1 MSTRSRTI
9 RVIIAGVALAGAA
22 LWTRRAAPEADAT
35 APRKAGAGPSI
46 TRTLGAVEFTP
57 CSLSGGLA
65 PQGTDA
71 HCAKLSVLEDRSAP
85 SGRRIELAIAL
96 VPASRDAL
104 PDPVVMIAGGPGQSA
119 LESYPQLAGAFA
131 EVRKN
136 HNVILVDQRG
146 TGGSNRLRCVEQ
158 TDGGVSPPD
167 RDDLEL
173 ALKELRARTEACAKE
188 LSARADPRFYATS
201 EAIDD
206 LDEVRAALGVEQL
219 NLMGISYGTRV
230 AQQYAKRYPAH
241 TRTVTLDGVVPNTLV
256 LGNDHAKNLERS
268 LDAQFALCANDPKCL
283 ARLGNP
289 RARLDALLTLLKT
302 KRPLVRY
309 RDAVTGESKEEVL
322 ERHHVT
328 TLARMFSY
336 APFAAGLLPLVL
348 DEAAQGRYEP
358 LLALSNLITAG
369 FSESLSNGMELSVI
383 CAEDARG
390 LKEDPADAQ
399 TLLGNELIRAVHT
412 QCEVW
417 PHGEAPLDAR
427 APLTGAVPV
436 LLLSGELD
444 PVTPPKYGDEVAKA
458 LPNAKHLVVRGQG
471 HNVLPTGCVPRL
483 FSQFIDSANA
493 LTLEASCLDAV
504 ATAKPFIEFYGWDP

>member
-1 MSTRSRTI
+1 MPTRSRLI
-9 RVIIAGVALAGAA
+9 RVIIAAVALAGAA
-22 LWTRRAAPEADAT
+22 LWKSRAPEAEPPG
-35 APRKAGAGPSI
+35 PRNPGEGASI
-46 TRTLGAVEFTP
+46 TRTLGTVAFTP

-65 PQGTDA
+65 PQGIDA
-71 HCAKLSVLEDRSAP
+71 QCAKLSVLEDRSAP
-85 SGRRIELAIAL
+85 AGRRLELAIAL

-146 TGGSNRLRCVEQ
+146 TGGSNRLRCVDHS
-158 TDGGVSPPD
+158 DGGASAPD

-173 ALKELRARTEACAKE
+173 ALKELQVRTEACAKE
-188 LSARADPRFYATS
+188 LSARADPRFYSTS

-206 LDEVRAALGVEQL
+206 LDEVRAALGVEKL

-302 KRPLVRY
+302 KKPLVRY

-383 CAEDARG
+383 CAEDAVG
-390 LKEDPADAQ
+390 LKVDPADAQ
-399 TLLGNELIRAVHT
+399 TLLGNELIRAVQT

-417 PHGEAPLDAR
+417 PHGEAPKDAR
-427 APLTGAVPV
+427 APLSGPLPV

-444 PVTPPKYGDEVAKA
+444 PVTPPKYGDEVAKT
-458 LPNAKHLVVRGQG
+458 LPNARHLVVRGQG
-471 HNVLPTGCVPRL
+471 HNVLPAGCVPRL
-483 FSQFIDSANA
+483 FAQFIDSANA
-493 LTLEASCLDAV
+493 LTLEASCLNTV
-504 ATAKPFIEFYGWDP
+504 ATAKPFVEFYGWDP